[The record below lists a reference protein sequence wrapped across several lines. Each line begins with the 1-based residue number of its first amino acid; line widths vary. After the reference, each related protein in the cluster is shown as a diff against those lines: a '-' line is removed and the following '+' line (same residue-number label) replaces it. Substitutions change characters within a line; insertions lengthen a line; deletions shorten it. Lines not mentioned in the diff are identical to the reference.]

1 MIKIATEEFEME
13 QVQTS
18 PFFDLSFLTVINK
31 GKANERKEMKLV
43 AYGLPFE
50 ECIKRI
56 VSNRMSVETNMTLSE
71 YIDKFKK
78 EVSKVLKEIK
88 NEK

>member
-18 PFFDLSFLTVINK
+18 PFFVLSFLTVINK

-43 AYGLPFE
+43 AYGSPFE